1 MLNHTIV
8 GELDTFFGHHK
19 NGRNNVPDI
28 QGKKHVIPKA
38 GFR

>member
-1 MLNHTIV
+1 MLNHTI
-8 GELDTFFGHHK
+8 GEFDTFFGHSK

-28 QGKKHVIPKA
+28 QRKKHVILKA